1 VDQLKEYLVIPI
13 ILVTVIVIGLIHE
26 YRQGSG
32 RDSQTEESIPDFK
45 AYIDV
50 KKKKHAFFEYMLP
63 LIRQSNKRVMVEREI
78 LLSMS
83 SAKKLSQ
90 SDQLILTSY
99 IHKYKLPKNTTP
111 DFEAIDALLNR
122 IDRVPASLIL
132 AQSANESAWG
142 TSRFAKKGK
151 NFFGIWCFT
160 KGCGITPLSRDEG
173 LAHEVAKFN
182 RVQDGVDY
190 YIRMLNSH
198 SAYKELRAIRAKQ
211 RETKQSLSGAK
222 LADGLIR
229 YSERGEAYIQE
240 IKAMIRINQLENYN
254 I

>member
-1 VDQLKEYLVIPI
+1 MKEYLVIPI

-160 KGCGITPLSRDEG
+160 
-173 LAHEVAKFN
+173 
-182 RVQDGVDY
+182 
-190 YIRMLNSH
+190 
-198 SAYKELRAIRAKQ
+198 
-211 RETKQSLSGAK
+211 
-222 LADGLIR
+222 
-229 YSERGEAYIQE
+229 
-240 IKAMIRINQLENYN
+240 
-254 I
+254 